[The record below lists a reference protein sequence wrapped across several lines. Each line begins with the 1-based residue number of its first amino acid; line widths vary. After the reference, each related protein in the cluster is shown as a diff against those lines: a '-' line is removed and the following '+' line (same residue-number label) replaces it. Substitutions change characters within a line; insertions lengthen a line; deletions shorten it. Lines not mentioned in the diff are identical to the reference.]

1 MENIDFYQAKT
12 QRIKTISKGIFRG
25 TLALTALLGVL
36 LFGSAALIASTSPAL
51 ADKGP
56 TMTTET
62 GKYTAHFQAQYNP
75 SDSDTYFYILIMD
88 SSSGRSK
95 MYYGSVKK
103 GSIKAAGSSFNLP
116 SSPL

>member
-1 MENIDFYQAKT
+1 MENIEFYQAKT
-12 QRIKTISKGIFRG
+12 QRIKTISKGIFG
-25 TLALTALLGVL
+25 GLFALGFLA
-36 LFGSAALIASTSPAL
+36 FGIAAIIASTSPAL